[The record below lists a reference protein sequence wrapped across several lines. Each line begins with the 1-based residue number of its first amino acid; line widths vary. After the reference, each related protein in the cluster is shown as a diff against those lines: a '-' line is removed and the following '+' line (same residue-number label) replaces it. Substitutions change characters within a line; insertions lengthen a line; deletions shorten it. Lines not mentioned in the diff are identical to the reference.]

1 LRCCV
6 VFATRLI
13 TRNNAKAVMTNPRAQ
28 AQDSKNALSRRIRE
42 KLKHFLGPWGM
53 FVKGFIKHP
62 VMVGSIVPSS
72 PTLIRHMLKP
82 VDWNNT
88 RLFVEYGPGVGTF
101 CRPVLERMAGDAT
114 LIAIDTNP
122 DFIDYLRETI
132 RDSRFIAVHGSAAD
146 VEAIIAEHGFAEA
159 DYILSGLPFSTLPAG
174 VGPAIAA
181 ATHRALRPGG
191 AFLVYQFRARARDF
205 LARHFQ
211 RIDDAF
217 EWVNVPPCFLF
228 WGWKD

>member
-1 LRCCV
+1 MRDRHD
-6 VFATRLI
+6 FATHLI
-13 TRNNAKAVMTNPRAQ
+13 NRNNPKAIMTNPRAQ
-28 AQDSKNALSRRIRE
+28 AQQTKAPLARRLRVG
-42 KLKHFLGPWGM
+42 LKRFFGPWGM
-53 FVKGFIKHP
+53 FVRGFIKHP

-82 VDWNNT
+82 VDWKNT
-88 RLFVEYGPGVGTF
+88 KLFVEYGPGVGTF

-114 LIAIDTNP
+114 LIAIDTNE
-122 DFIDYLRETI
+122 DFIDYLRKDI

-146 VEAIIAEHGFAEA
+146 VEAIIRAHGFEQA
-159 DYILSGLPFSTLPAG
+159 DYVLSGLPFSTLPEG

-181 ATHRALRPGG
+181 ATHRVLRPGG

-205 LARHFQ
+205 LAAHFQ
-211 RIDDAF
+211 RIDNAF